1 MEQMIPQPQQQPQ
14 IQFNPQYQSQPPII
28 QMADWLLS
36 NPTIPLNFKKEF
48 YVLWEIAVFGNYSE
62 LDIKRLMLDFEE
74 WTILKKWSTPD
85 HQWGNLMTYEDMDNT
100 QVDAADKTFTGM
112 GAPKIVIDMNLLFN
126 ILRQLY
132 FIQLTRGKGGFTLK
146 EINSVR
152 SILKNEQAEEP
163 KKKKISLF

>member
-1 MEQMIPQPQQQPQ
+1 MEAMTAQQAPQMQL
-14 IQFNPQYQSQPPII
+14 NPQYQTQTPLV
-28 QMADWLLS
+28 QMSDWLLS

-74 WTILKKWSTPD
+74 WTIFKKWSTPD
-85 HQWGNLMTYEDMDNT
+85 HQWGNLLEYQSVDNVSVDADNT
-100 QVDAADKTFTGM
+100 VKELMSKD
-112 GAPKIVIDMNLLFN
+112 IVLDMNLLFN

-132 FIQLTRGKGGFTLK
+132 FIQLSRGKNGFTLK

-152 SILKNEQAEEP
+152 SIFNNASEEEP
-163 KKKKISLF
+163 TKKKKISLF